1 MLKEKIWNI
10 SLPQAA
16 EFFRSQEDVTAESG
30 NVFVFR
36 ACRITLKE
44 LKPAKMGIWSGKRIN
59 LRMEGEEA
67 DMEEIYHRFFMRF
80 LSMG

>member
-1 MLKEKIWNI
+1 MVKEKIWNI

-16 EFFRSQEDVTAESG
+16 EFFGGQEDVQAESR

-36 ACRITLKE
+36 SCRIVLKE
-44 LKPAKMGIWSGKRIN
+44 LKPASMGIWSGKRVN
-59 LRMEGEEA
+59 VRMEGEEA
-67 DMEEIYHRFFMRF
+67 DVEAIYHRFFMRF

>member
-1 MLKEKIWNI
+1 MIKEKIWNI

-16 EFFRSQEDVTAESG
+16 EFFRIQEDVTAESG

-36 ACRITLKE
+36 SCRITVKE
-44 LKPAKMGIWSGKRIN
+44 LKPAKMGIWSGKRISM
-59 LRMEGEEA
+59 RMDGENA
-67 DMEEIYHRFFMRF
+67 DVEEIYHRFFMRF